1 MLEVINET
9 RGVYEEFINSLPQH
23 YGIWINLFI
32 FTVLIT
38 LYAVFIWKFYR
49 FLAQKDIIKL
59 NLKQYSRSEHPVL
72 KKILAS
78 ILYFIEYVII
88 LPFLVFFWF
97 AILAIFL
104 ILLSKE
110 QTVQNI
116 LLISSAVVASVR
128 MTSYYK
134 EDLSR
139 DLAKMFPFTILVVFL
154 LSPNFFSLPQVI
166 SKFLQIPLLLQ
177 NILYYLVFIIGL
189 EIILRFFEMI
199 FSIGKTEEI
208 EEESEKESK

>member
-1 MLEVINET
+1 
-9 RGVYEEFINSLPQH
+9 
-23 YGIWINLFI
+23 
-32 FTVLIT
+32 
-38 LYAVFIWKFYR
+38 
-49 FLAQKDIIKL
+49 
-59 NLKQYSRSEHPVL
+59 
-72 KKILAS
+72 
-78 ILYFIEYVII
+78 VII